1 MIAIQLAGGNW
12 FAEFWESFLRQLAE
26 RFQIGDIG
34 EEINHGILQ
43 WQHTFFD
50 IQSIPVVLT
59 DAIIVTWIAVIAMII
74 LFRCMVGKDTIR
86 PKGKQT
92 VLWLL
97 TELIIKTAMEFGMN
111 RDEAEKVLPM
121 IGTFGIV
128 IGGCN
133 IISFLKIS
141 PPAKNIAFPAAMAI
155 IAIIFVIVTSIRF
168 IGFKGFWVYMTQP
181 MAGLLPFKILDF
193 VIKPMSLALRLFGNV
208 FGAFVFMEF
217 LSIVAPI
224 IVPGLFGLW
233 FDLADGI
240 LQAIIFAYLTMSY
253 IGEIV
258 EVGHEYKEHP
268 EEFAKK
274 KKEKKSK
281 KNAKTVTAD
290 AVA

>member
-1 MIAIQLAGGNW
+1 MIAMELAVASW
-12 FAEFWESFLRQLAE
+12 FSEFAEAFIRQLVE
-26 RFQIGDIG
+26 KFQIGDIG

-50 IQSIPVVLT
+50 VGSIPVVLT
-59 DAIIVTWIAVIAMII
+59 DAIIVTWIAVIIMII
-74 LFRCMVGKDTIR
+74 LFRFMVGKETIR
-86 PKGKQT
+86 PHGKQT
-92 VLWLL
+92 VVWLL
-97 TELIIKTAMEFGMN
+97 TSLIIKTAMEFGMN
-111 RDEAEKVLPM
+111 KEEAEKVLPM
-121 IGTFGIV
+121 VGTFGIV

-155 IAIIFVIVTSIRF
+155 IAIIFVIGSSIRF
-168 IGFKGFWVYMTQP
+168 IGFKGFWVYLTHP
-181 MAGLLPFKILDF
+181 MAGLLPFKLLDF

-224 IVPGLFGLW
+224 IIPGLFGLW

-268 EEFAKK
+268 EHFVKP
-274 KKEKKSK
+274 KKEKKK
-281 KNAKTVTAD
+281 KQSE
-290 AVA
+290 AVPA

>member
-1 MIAIQLAGGNW
+1 
-12 FAEFWESFLRQLAE
+12 
-26 RFQIGDIG
+26 
-34 EEINHGILQ
+34 
-43 WQHTFFD
+43 
-50 IQSIPVVLT
+50 
-59 DAIIVTWIAVIAMII
+59 
-74 LFRCMVGKDTIR
+74 
-86 PKGKQT
+86 
-92 VLWLL
+92 
-97 TELIIKTAMEFGMN
+97 MEFGMN

>member
-1 MIAIQLAGGNW
+1 MIAMELAVASW
-12 FAEFWESFLRQLAE
+12 FSEFAEAFIRQLAE
-26 RFQIGDIG
+26 KFQIGDIG

-50 IQSIPVVLT
+50 VGSIPVVLT
-59 DAIIVTWIAVIAMII
+59 DAIIVTWIAVIIMII
-74 LFRCMVGKDTIR
+74 LFRFMVGKETIR
-86 PKGKQT
+86 PHGKQT
-92 VLWLL
+92 IVWLL
-97 TELIIKTAMEFGMN
+97 TSLIIKTAMEFGMN
-111 RDEAEKVLPM
+111 KEEAEKVLPM
-121 IGTFGIV
+121 VGTFGIV

-155 IAIIFVIVTSIRF
+155 IAIIFVIGSSIRF
-168 IGFKGFWVYMTQP
+168 IGFKGFWVYLTHP
-181 MAGLLPFKILDF
+181 MAGLLPFKLLDF

-224 IVPGLFGLW
+224 IIPGLFGLW

-268 EEFAKK
+268 EHFVKP

-281 KNAKTVTAD
+281 KSE
-290 AVA
+290 AVPV

>member
-1 MIAIQLAGGNW
+1 MIAMELAVASW
-12 FAEFWESFLRQLAE
+12 FSEFAEAFIRQLAE
-26 RFQIGDIG
+26 KFQIGDIG

-50 IQSIPVVLT
+50 VGSIPVVLT
-59 DAIIVTWIAVIAMII
+59 DAIIVTWIAVIIMII
-74 LFRCMVGKDTIR
+74 LFRFMVGKETIR
-86 PKGKQT
+86 PHGKQT
-92 VLWLL
+92 IVWLL
-97 TELIIKTAMEFGMN
+97 TSLIIKTAMEFGMN
-111 RDEAEKVLPM
+111 KEEAEKVLPM
-121 IGTFGIV
+121 VGTFGIV

-155 IAIIFVIVTSIRF
+155 IAIIFVIGSSIRF
-168 IGFKGFWVYMTQP
+168 IGFKGFWVYLTHP
-181 MAGLLPFKILDF
+181 MAGLLPFKLLDF

-224 IVPGLFGLW
+224 IIPGLFGLW

-268 EEFAKK
+268 GMP
-274 KKEKKSK
+274 
-281 KNAKTVTAD
+281 
-290 AVA
+290 